1 VSSGVAFFVGEGLF
15 FLGLS
20 LGILGS
26 TTQDTSRQ
34 AAWILLTI
42 GVLSL
47 LLAGLILSYKRRK
60 APLVQTGRTNLR
72 PLSLGRSFDSL
83 LQSSQSSTL
92 LEGEGF
98 RSELLM
104 AVSPI
109 ELELAPHQTLIVQHF
124 AGLGVSFEVDLQ
136 SAELGPGDVLRI
148 SSSPDARRISIA
160 ALEVSDDFETSRSS
174 ERAPQI
180 LAHFIKDQD
189 PS

>member
-34 AAWILLTI
+34 SAWILFTI

-47 LLAGLILSYKRRK
+47 LVAGLILSYKRRK
-60 APLVQTGRTNLR
+60 APLTQTGRTVLR
-72 PLSLGRSFDSL
+72 PLSLSRAFDSL
-83 LQSSQSSTL
+83 LQSPQSSTL
-92 LEGEGF
+92 LKGERF
-98 RSELLM
+98 SSELLM

-109 ELELAPHQTLIVQHF
+109 ELELSPYQTLIFQHF
-124 AGLGVSFEVDLQ
+124 AGLGASIEVDLQ
-136 SAELGPGDVLRI
+136 RADLNPGDVLRI
-148 SSSPDARRISIA
+148 AASPDARRIIVTA
-160 ALEVSDDFETSRSS
+160 TETNEDFESSRASD
-174 ERAPQI
+174 RAPQI
-180 LAHFIKDQD
+180 LAHFIEEQD